1 MLRTEEG
8 KQLKIFC
15 GSIEDLM
22 PKEHFLRDL
31 EKYVDFRFIYDKVKD
46 LYSNKG
52 RPSIDPIMIIKMLLI
67 GAVDKRKKV

>member
-1 MLRTEEG
+1 
-8 KQLKIFC
+8 
-15 GSIEDLM
+15 M

-52 RPSIDPIMIIKMLLI
+52 RPSIDPVMIIKMLLI
-67 GAVDKRKKV
+67 GYLYGIDSDRKLG